1 MGVALAAVGV
11 VHAEDAPAAA
21 SAVADDPAAH
31 VSFVEEPGANC
42 VIRGALQLLVRNT
55 DASRPLRVWLERTQ
69 MGQGTGDRSR
79 SDLAPGA
86 EAEPLGCNRVLGGG
100 EQRWRIVKAIWLP

>member
-1 MGVALAAVGV
+1 M
-11 VHAEDAPAAA
+11 
-21 SAVADDPAAH
+21 
-31 VSFVEEPGANC
+31 SFVEEPGANC